1 MAISR
6 NNLSMK
12 LKGRVGAF
20 SYYLSTGG
28 RQIARVANNA
38 SNYGDTA
45 SRTESQQLVRA
56 RWGNVINFYKPL
68 EYILKK
74 AFETKKTNQS
84 DYNKFVSV
92 NFPLSSIYLKKDQ
105 YAQGGCVAE
114 NYYISQGSLPSIDV
128 VGINNGYKTSIEIG
142 SIQPGET
149 TTIGALSTKIIELN
163 SNILEGDQITLIR
176 IYNYEDEDLIPRIEV
191 DAVEI
196 TMDPNSQVPL
206 GAVDKKNV
214 IASLS
219 DYLSID
225 ADDNFYS
232 AACILSRLNNGKL
245 LVSSQQMATKN
256 NPIFTQYT
264 GSKAMYESLLSYKV
278 TENAYLDP
286 GGPDQPNPNKTPLEI
301 TITARAIPES
311 KSKFVMG
318 VPGKAPSERNSFTQ
332 PKGSGFFVSIYNVDD
347 PDFIGWSTGDTDPAI
362 TITPEESAELIA
374 FFRTATASEVQQV
387 PQRQV
392 KVTKKNN

>member
-1 MAISR
+1 
-6 NNLSMK
+6 MK

-38 SNYGDTA
+38 SNYGENA

-74 AFETKKTNQS
+74 AFETKKANQS
-84 DYNKFVSV
+84 DYNKFVSL

-114 NYYISQGSLPSIDV
+114 NYYLSQGSLPSIDV
-128 VGINNGYKTSIEIG
+128 VGINNGFKTSIEIG
-142 SIQPGET
+142 SIQPSET
-149 TTIGALSTKIIELN
+149 TSIGELSAKILELN
-163 SNILEGDQITLIR
+163 SNILKGDQITLIR

-196 TMDPNSQVPL
+196 TMDPDSQVNL
-206 GAVDKKNV
+206 GVIDKKNV
-214 IASLS
+214 IGSLA
-219 DYLSID
+219 DYLTID

-232 AACILSRLNNGKL
+232 GACILSRLNNGKL
-245 LVSSQQMATKN
+245 MVSSQQLAFKT
-256 NPIFTQYT
+256 NPLFTQYT
-264 GSKAMYESLLSYKV
+264 GAKAMYESLQSYQV
-278 TENAYLDP
+278 TPSAYLDP
-286 GGPDQPNPNKTPLEI
+286 GGPNQPDPNKAPQEI

-311 KSKFVMG
+311 KNKFVMG
-318 VPGKAPSERNSFTQ
+318 VPGQSPSEQSALTL
-332 PKGSGFFVSIYNVDD
+332 PKGSSFFVSIYNTSD
-347 PDFIGWSTGDTDPAI
+347 PDFIGWSTGETEPSI

-374 FFRTATASEVQQV
+374 FFRTSTANEIQQV
-387 PQRQV
+387 PRQKV
-392 KVTKKNN
+392 KIDKNNK

>member
-38 SNYGDTA
+38 SNYGETA

-74 AFETKKTNQS
+74 AFETKKVNQS
-84 DYNKFVSV
+84 DYNKFVSI

-114 NYYISQGSLPSIDV
+114 NYFLSQGSLPSISV
-128 VGINNGYKTSIEIG
+128 VGVNNGYKTSIEIG
-142 SIQPGET
+142 SIQPSET
-149 TTIGALSTKIIELN
+149 TTIGELSTEILRLN
-163 SNILEGDQITLIR
+163 SYIQKGDQITLIR
-176 IYNYEDEDLIPRIEV
+176 IYNEEDEDLIPRIEV
-191 DAVEI
+191 ESVEI
-196 TMDPNSQVPL
+196 TMDPESEITLGVIDKNALISPL
-206 GAVDKKNV
+206 TN
-214 IASLS
+214 
-219 DYLSID
+219 YLSID
-225 ADDNFYS
+225 ADDIMYS

-245 LVSSQQMATKN
+245 LVSSQQLAFKT
-256 NPIFTQYT
+256 NPLFTQYT
-264 GSKAMYESLLSYKV
+264 GAKAMYESLQSYQV
-278 TENAYLDP
+278 TPSAYLDP
-286 GGPDQPNPNKTPLEI
+286 GGPNQPNPNKAPQEI

-318 VPGKAPSERNSFTQ
+318 IPDQAPSEQNTLTL
-332 PKGSGFFVSIYNVDD
+332 PKGSSFFVSIYNTND
-347 PDFIGWSTGDTDPAI
+347 PDFIGWSTGNTEPSI

-374 FFRTATASEVQQV
+374 FFRTSTANEVQQV
-387 PQRQV
+387 PRQKV
-392 KVTKKNN
+392 KVDKNNK